1 MMSSFT
7 WLDYSE
13 HERRRALDVIS
24 LFKYQGTRDEL
35 GLASIRDALAEC
47 FFPGTT
53 TIQTRARYFLFVPWL
68 CLELERKGVSSDK
81 AGRRLRSAE
90 EALIGQL
97 IDSADSDGVIGKEV
111 GKAIKRMPSSIYW
124 AGMKRWGILMFD
136 GSLAQYHRSLDR
148 FYLRVKSHR
157 ALVAENSEATPEP
170 SNWHAH
176 LPTLPSKFPEG
187 QSMELEPPEAV
198 YLRERILSTCSGSL
212 LAYLADQRAPWA
224 PVDFAWEYEGLESLP
239 DALKRRLGHARAF
252 SEVMHGAAILYNVML
267 SRAADSD
274 AWLSVHEAA
283 FEEWAQQEHQ
293 QGRRME
299 DWDLTV
305 FWQIAS
311 DGGARISYS
320 SRAFVEAWVR
330 RIRQLA
336 HPRELSG
343 DAVALRLVQSRE
355 VALKKG
361 RARLANRRYLELW
374 NGASGTGQFDLRWR
388 ISQRLLLDILGA
400 LSGFQAA
407 RRPNA

>member
-24 LFKYQGTRDEL
+24 LFKYQDTRDEL
-35 GLASIRDALAEC
+35 GLASIRDAFAEC

-97 IDSADSDGVIGKEV
+97 VDSADSDGVIGKEV

-148 FYLRVKSHR
+148 FYLRVKGHR

-176 LPTLPSKFPEG
+176 LPTPPSKVPEG

-198 YLRERILSTCSGSL
+198 YLRERILSSCSGSL
-212 LAYLADQRAPWA
+212 LAYLADRRAPWA

-239 DALKRRLGHARAF
+239 DALKRRLAHARAF
-252 SEVMHGAAILYNVML
+252 SEVMHGASILYNVML

-293 QGRRME
+293 RSRRLK

-311 DGGARISYS
+311 EGGARISYS
-320 SRAFVEAWVR
+320 SRAFVEAWAR

-336 HPRELSG
+336 RPRELSG
-343 DAVALRLVQSRE
+343 DAVTLRLVQSRE

-361 RARLANRRYLELW
+361 RARLANRRHLELW
-374 NGASGTGQFDLRWR
+374 NGASGTGQLDLRWR
-388 ISQRLLLDILGA
+388 ISQRLLLNILGA
-400 LSGFQAA
+400 LSGSRAA